1 MRRRPTSRL
10 KRLRSKNVKAGLRP
24 ELGAGRQ
31 EPRGLRESGA
41 SVAARRLR
49 QPQRR
54 RQCWTSQPQPRPD
67 RAQQRGGHS
76 RNPWATVRPRS
87 RRRRGS
93 PSPGAAAG
101 GGQRR
106 AGASE
111 PRRGDRASSPRR
123 RRPRTGTETTRR
135 GSSLARPSPVSDP
148 LARPCSRRGRPPA
161 SARPASIF
169 PGGGGGSGPGQPELR
184 APPLSS
190 PVLGSRGLP
199 ARAAANVGRA
209 GPASCHSRRAGDSEH
224 LAPRSA

>member
-1 MRRRPTSRL
+1 MSRL
-10 KRLRSKNVKAGLRP
+10 RRLRSRHVKAGLRP

-41 SVAARRLR
+41 SVVARRLR

-54 RQCWTSQPQPRPD
+54 RQCRTTQPQPQPD

-76 RNPWATVRPRS
+76 RNPWATVHPRS
-87 RRRRGS
+87 RRRRRGS
-93 PSPGAAAG
+93 PSPRAAAG

-111 PRRGDRASSPRR
+111 PHRGDRASSPRR

-148 LARPCSRRGRPPA
+148 PARPCSRRGRPPA

-169 PGGGGGSGPGQPELR
+169 PGGGGESGPGQPESR
-184 APPLSS
+184 APPLS
-190 PVLGSRGLP
+190 
-199 ARAAANVGRA
+199 
-209 GPASCHSRRAGDSEH
+209 
-224 LAPRSA
+224 

>member
-1 MRRRPTSRL
+1 MQRALRCRPMSRL
-10 KRLRSKNVKAGLRP
+10 RRLRSRHVKAGLRP

-41 SVAARRLR
+41 SVVARRLR

-54 RQCWTSQPQPRPD
+54 RQCRTTQPQPQPD

-87 RRRRGS
+87 RRRRRGS

-111 PRRGDRASSPRR
+111 PHRGDRASSPRR

-135 GSSLARPSPVSDP
+135 GSSLARPSPVKQVE
-148 LARPCSRRGRPPA
+148 CSGSLWCCRHAVPIWQVSQVSGRYCE
-161 SARPASIF
+161 
-169 PGGGGGSGPGQPELR
+169 ELE
-184 APPLSS
+184 
-190 PVLGSRGLP
+190 GEHGCF
-199 ARAAANVGRA
+199 GKA
-209 GPASCHSRRAGDSEH
+209 GHF
-224 LAPRSA
+224 